1 MGMELDVGMVK
12 PLQRTQPMSSLFILE
27 NSIDLFY
34 VVTNQ
39 DGKIV
44 TNNELFKNYVSH
56 LQPTKITD
64 IISIEGDKEDF
75 IKAIETARKHAP
87 EPSRVYAR
95 TRQKNASDRYN
106 VWNCFAIG
114 ETLHFVGIQIVDV
127 TSISSHDYE
136 RQRLLL
142 EEFRFMLSHEI
153 RQPLTN
159 IAGLVQM
166 LMQHQGAS
174 DLDKKDVLSMINTS
188 VNKLDA
194 AIKILVKKAARE
206 L

>member
-1 MGMELDVGMVK
+1 MGMELDGCLVK
-12 PLQRTQPMSSLFILE
+12 PLQRTQAMSSLFILE

-56 LQPTKITD
+56 IQPSKITD

-75 IKAIETARKHAP
+75 VKAIESARKHAP

-95 TRQKNASDRYN
+95 TRQKNTSDRYN

-136 RQRLLL
+136 RQRILL

-159 IAGLVQM
+159 IAGLVQLM
-166 LMQHQGAS
+166 LEHPVANNNEKR
-174 DLDKKDVLSMINTS
+174 DLLKMIHTS
-188 VNKLDA
+188 VNKLDE
-194 AIKILVKKAARE
+194 AIKVLIKKAARE

>member
-1 MGMELDVGMVK
+1 
-12 PLQRTQPMSSLFILE
+12 MSSLFILE

-56 LQPTKITD
+56 IKPSKITD

-75 IKAIETARKHAP
+75 IKAIDSARKHAP

-95 TRQKNASDRYN
+95 TRQKNTSERYN

-136 RQRLLL
+136 RQRILL
-142 EEFRFMLSHEI
+142 EEFRFMLSHEL

-159 IAGLVQM
+159 IAGLVNM
-166 LMQHQGAS
+166 LMQHQVAS
-174 DLDKKDVLSMINTS
+174 DVDRKELLAMISTS
-188 VNKLDA
+188 VNKLDD
-194 AIKILVKKAARE
+194 AIKVLVKKAARE

>member
-1 MGMELDVGMVK
+1 
-12 PLQRTQPMSSLFILE
+12 MSSLFILE
-27 NSIDLFY
+27 HSIDLFY
-34 VVTNQ
+34 VVS
-39 DGKIV
+39 DDSGLIV
-44 TNNELFKNYVSH
+44 SSNELFKNYCSH
-56 LQPTKITD
+56 IKPSKITD
-64 IISIEGDKEDF
+64 IISIEGDKDDF

-95 TRQKNASDRYN
+95 TRQKNTSDRYN

-127 TSISSHDYE
+127 TSISSHDHE
-136 RQRLLL
+136 RQKLLL

-166 LMQHQGAS
+166 MLDHPIANNTEKR
-174 DLDKKDVLSMINTS
+174 DLLKMIHTS
-188 VNKLDA
+188 VNKLDD
-194 AIKILVKKAARE
+194 AIKVLIKKAARE

>member
-1 MGMELDVGMVK
+1 
-12 PLQRTQPMSSLFILE
+12 MSSLFILE

-34 VVTNQ
+34 VVTDS
-39 DGKIV
+39 DGKIF

-56 LQPTKITD
+56 IKPTKITD
-64 IISIEGDKEDF
+64 IISIEGDKIDF
-75 IKAIETARKHAP
+75 IEAIEKARKHSP

-174 DLDKKDVLSMINTS
+174 DLDKKDVLGMINTS

>member
-1 MGMELDVGMVK
+1 
-12 PLQRTQPMSSLFILE
+12 
-27 NSIDLFY
+27 
-34 VVTNQ
+34 
-39 DGKIV
+39 
-44 TNNELFKNYVSH
+44 
-56 LQPTKITD
+56 
-64 IISIEGDKEDF
+64 
-75 IKAIETARKHAP
+75 
-87 EPSRVYAR
+87 
-95 TRQKNASDRYN
+95 
-106 VWNCFAIG
+106 
-114 ETLHFVGIQIVDV
+114 V

>member
-1 MGMELDVGMVK
+1 MGMELDGCLVK
-12 PLQRTQPMSSLFILE
+12 PLQRTQAMSSLFILE

-34 VVTNQ
+34 VVTDS
-39 DGKIV
+39 DGKIF

-56 LQPTKITD
+56 IKPTKITD
-64 IISIEGDKEDF
+64 IISIEGDKIDF
-75 IKAIETARKHAP
+75 IEAIEKARKHSP

-174 DLDKKDVLSMINTS
+174 DLDKKDVLGMINTS

>member
-1 MGMELDVGMVK
+1 
-12 PLQRTQPMSSLFILE
+12 MSSLFILE

-56 LQPTKITD
+56 IQPSKITD

-75 IKAIETARKHAP
+75 VKAIETARKHAP

-95 TRQKNASDRYN
+95 TRQKNTSDRYN

-136 RQRLLL
+136 RQRILL

-159 IAGLVQM
+159 IAGLVQLM
-166 LMQHQGAS
+166 LEHPVAN
-174 DLDKKDVLSMINTS
+174 NTRS
-188 VNKLDA
+188 
-194 AIKILVKKAARE
+194 AIFSR
-206 L
+206 